1 MMNKPKNH
9 SDVFL
14 KKFLTL
20 TLDALGDE
28 MHNNS
33 NEYQK

>member
-1 MMNKPKNH
+1 MNKPKNH

-20 TLDALGDE
+20 TLDALG
-28 MHNNS
+28 MNR
-33 NEYQK
+33 YWFRF